1 MPDNMNFLLQDKST
15 TELLKLIDIAR
26 IPTAPRVLAL
36 EAEIGTLRRQLAEAK
51 KKKSAQASSVDS
63 EEEEDDAD
71 AKAKAAA
78 RQMEQA
84 ELVTAPNP
92 INQYVEMLEE
102 EVCCACMPWCT
113 SICC

>member
-1 MPDNMNFLLQDKST
+1 MQGMLMLQDKSIAA
-15 TELLKLIDIAR
+15 LLKLIDIAR
-26 IPTAPRVLAL
+26 IPTAHRVSAL
-36 EAEIGTLRRQLAEAK
+36 EAEVETLRRHLAEAK
-51 KKKSAQASSVDS
+51 KKKSTQAGSADS
-63 EEEEDDAD
+63 DEDKDDAG

-102 EVCCACMPWCT
+102 EVCCACM
-113 SICC
+113 S